1 MSLASLSP
9 ATLPLPKAP
18 KTSAL
23 VEWCLRIVDC
33 KLHEKREYLMLLHTS
48 MLAQPRVLLS
58 PAIRRHRTV
67 PANSM
72 ARSHVLQLARDRLI
86 QKAKQE
92 SLLHP

>member
-1 MSLASLSP
+1 
-9 ATLPLPKAP
+9 
-18 KTSAL
+18 
-23 VEWCLRIVDC
+23 
-33 KLHEKREYLMLLHTS
+33 MLLHTS